1 MTPSLAWHRVYFLI
15 VSGFTAWVGFFGFF
29 RPHEILRALPWPM
42 PPLHA
47 RFVGALYLSATV
59 FLLLALFARSRAH
72 VRTIVVIAF
81 AWTGWLL
88 LITLVHH
95 DTFDPTR
102 IQVWYWIAA
111 YVSFPIAAAWL
122 AWARPARPGP
132 GDAPIANAWVI
143 GCLRAQGVVLV
154 ALAVALVALPGWIVT
169 LWPWKITPFLSQ
181 VYSGPV
187 LGYGIGSL
195 TLASRRNWPE
205 TLIPMIGQFMFAALA
220 LIGSSW
226 HLALFSSGSA
236 SQFIWFASLIG
247 LATIALVLLVGA
259 LRHPV
264 FTPEPADHG
273 AHA

>member
-1 MTPSLAWHRVYFLI
+1 MTPSLAWHRLFFLI

-29 RPHEILRALPWPM
+29 RPHEIMRALPWPM

-59 FLLLALFARSRAH
+59 FLLLALFARSRAQ
-72 VRTIVVIAF
+72 VRATVVIAF

-95 DTFDPTR
+95 DTFDLAR
-102 IQVWYWIAA
+102 VQVWYWIAA

-122 AWARPARPGP
+122 AWRRPAQPGP
-132 GDAPIANAWVI
+132 GDTPIASAWVI
-143 GCLRAQGVVLV
+143 GCLRAQGLLLV
-154 ALAVALVALPGWIVT
+154 ALAAALVALPDRIVT
-169 LWPWKITPFLSQ
+169 LWPWQITPFLSQ

-205 TLIPMIGQFMFAALA
+205 TLIPMIGQFVFASLA

-226 HLALFSSGSA
+226 HLALFSPGSA
-236 SQFIWFASLIG
+236 SQILWFASLIA
-247 LATIALVLLVGA
+247 LALIALALLIGA

-264 FTPEPADHG
+264 FTRESTDPG